1 MDEFEELL
9 KVLSFLKDKNDFFTD
24 SYNEVLELSLD
35 KPENLEGYDID
46 LFYFEEERVKLV
58 DLLKLKEEIFSLEI
72 NESNSIIRTKNKTYF
87 IIGNDCSF
95 EAQFDQDDFRVIK
108 ENYNISTINY
118 SIIVGIA
125 AILLGEYHSDYWFVA
140 SQYTVVEVSYEN
152 KKLTH
157 ECEIKLLTSYLF
169 EIADKTGHSFQLQ
182 PIKAPEEY
190 HLPCEEFNPLQIID
204 YNEGMD
210 LFLSAVQ
217 IHEPALKFLNFYKVL
232 EFFSPVAANLET
244 YNLMRMKLDSAV
256 INEAEYIKDIIDL
269 AVNSKD
275 RFTDEGLIITSFN
288 KCFDFIGLSGLLPIS
303 IIKNIKKTLQ
313 IEKIDYSLNDE
324 KNVSAKKIAAR
335 IIYSTRNQIVHAK
348 SNFSIK
354 GNEVPTSELDQLNEF
369 MKASASQAIRW
380 YSRLPNHQKLY

>member
-1 MDEFEELL
+1 M
-9 KVLSFLKDKNDFFTD
+9 
-24 SYNEVLELSLD
+24 
-35 KPENLEGYDID
+35 
-46 LFYFEEERVKLV
+46 
-58 DLLKLKEEIFSLEI
+58 
-72 NESNSIIRTKNKTYF
+72 
-87 IIGNDCSF
+87 
-95 EAQFDQDDFRVIK
+95 
-108 ENYNISTINY
+108 
-118 SIIVGIA
+118 
-125 AILLGEYHSDYWFVA
+125 
-140 SQYTVVEVSYEN
+140 
-152 KKLTH
+152 
-157 ECEIKLLTSYLF
+157 
-169 EIADKTGHSFQLQ
+169 
-182 PIKAPEEY
+182 
-190 HLPCEEFNPLQIID
+190 
-204 YNEGMD
+204 
-210 LFLSAVQ
+210 FLSAVQ